1 MDTLIVVAPLCQRP
15 TDSLALRG
23 LLLTTKSLK
32 LDTIVEVEQ
41 QLKDEFYRGHRADGL
56 FDFVSYLITPQE
68 REEALRLD
76 QQYRYPLTVVTDA
89 VRFENVHQLI
99 GQLVH
104 LRQLTNPP
112 QKDSGLTEL
121 P

>member
-23 LLLTTKSLK
+23 LLLTTKTLQ
-32 LDTIVEVEQ
+32 LNCLVEIEQ
-41 QLKDEFYRGHRADGL
+41 QLKDEFYRGHKADGL
-56 FDFVSYLITPQE
+56 FDFVRYLITPQE

-76 QQYRYPLTVVTDA
+76 QQHRYPLTVITDA
-89 VRFENVHQLI
+89 VRFENVNRLI

-104 LRQLTNPP
+104 LHQLVNPQ
-112 QKDSGLTEL
+112 QKDSRLTGR